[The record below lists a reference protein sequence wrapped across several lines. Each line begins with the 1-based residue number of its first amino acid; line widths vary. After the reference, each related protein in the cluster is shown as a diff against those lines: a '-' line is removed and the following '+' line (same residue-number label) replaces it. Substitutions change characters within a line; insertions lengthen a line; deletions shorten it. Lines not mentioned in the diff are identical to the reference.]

1 MPLKPYRRTGFGQD
15 AAADFAE
22 QLTRDPFVDAF
33 LSGAVITVDH
43 DGTNL
48 NIDVPHGL
56 DRAYVGA
63 MQICASESDPVVVC
77 LLPEDAEADGVD
89 ITRYARFRQPTADA
103 MRTRWRI
110 F

>member
-1 MPLKPYRRTGFGQD
+1 
-15 AAADFAE
+15 
-22 QLTRDPFVDAF
+22 
-33 LSGAVITVDH
+33 
-43 DGTNL
+43 
-48 NIDVPHGL
+48 
-56 DRAYVGA
+56 
-63 MQICASESDPVVVC
+63 VVC